1 MQFTQNRA
9 IAMMFNDVY
18 ELNYNLLN
26 EMSISVLP
34 DGSLM
39 YHNDETGAKRLLQ
52 MAGKKILASV
62 DPNDIH
68 YASQL
73 EVAFDVLNNIKLVMF
88 LFGFHLDRKQE
99 EGMPFLAYFP
109 EERIDLYKAKSRKLD
124 NLEIKKTAVTVKLN
138 SAESITSEY
147 YHNRC
152 LKFIDMIFRLD
163 EELVDLSNFDIID
176 FEAEEEIALNGGKRK
191 R

>member
-1 MQFTQNRA
+1 MKFNSMG
-9 IAMMFNDVY
+9 AMMFDDVY

-26 EMSISVLP
+26 EMSISLLP

-39 YHNDETGAKRLLQ
+39 YHNDETGNKNLLQ
-52 MAGKKILASV
+52 MEGKKILASV
-62 DPNDIH
+62 DPNNIH

-73 EVAFDVLNNIKLVMF
+73 EVTFDVLDNIKLVMF
-88 LFGFHLDRKQE
+88 LFGFYLDRKQE
-99 EGMPFLAYFP
+99 EGMPFLAYFS

-124 NLEIKKTAVTVKLN
+124 NLEIKKTGLTVKLN
-138 SAESITSEY
+138 SAESVTSEY

-163 EELVDLSNFDIID
+163 EDLVDLSNFDIID
-176 FEAEEEIALNGGKRK
+176 FEAEEEIALNGDKR
-191 R
+191 RR